1 MWSRCHNL
9 AGWGTDGGN
18 ANLQKDAV
26 EDLTIIPEDI
36 IDRSTFDQI
45 LEMDDD
51 EEREFSRAI
60 VFGFFDQ
67 AEDTFRQMEE
77 SVYVFP
83 RNSSDNYIP

>member
-9 AGWGTDGGN
+9 AGRGTDGDN
-18 ANLQKDAV
+18 VNLQDHV
-26 EDLTIIPEDI
+26 EDLTTIPEDVV
-36 IDRSTFDQI
+36 DRSTFDQI

-51 EEREFSRAI
+51 DEREFSRAI

-67 AEDTFRQMEE
+67 AEETFRQMEE

-83 RNSSDNYIP
+83 RG

>member
-9 AGWGTDGGN
+9 AGRGTDGDN
-18 ANLQKDAV
+18 ANLQPDAV
-26 EDLTIIPEDI
+26 EDLIIIPEDI
-36 IDRSTFDQI
+36 VDRSTFDQI

-67 AEDTFRQMEE
+67 AIETFRQMEE

-83 RNSSDNYIP
+83 QD

>member
-1 MWSRCHNL
+1 MWSRCHDL
-9 AGWGTDGGN
+9 AGRGTDGDN
-18 ANLQKDAV
+18 VNLQDPV
-26 EDLTIIPEDI
+26 DDFTTIPEDVV
-36 IDRSTFDQI
+36 DRSTFDQI

-67 AEDTFRQMEE
+67 AEETFRQMEE

-83 RNSSDNYIP
+83 RD

>member
-1 MWSRCHNL
+1 MV
-9 AGWGTDGGN
+9 TM
-18 ANLQKDAV
+18 QKDVV
-26 EDLTIIPEDI
+26 EDPTIIPEDI
-36 IDRSTFDQI
+36 VDRSTFDQI

-67 AEDTFRQMEE
+67 AEETFRQMEE

-83 RNSSDNYIP
+83 QDSNKKSI